1 MSFCSILSIIMVT
14 NKYFP
19 KLQPKLQ
26 TCSRSVQEIH
36 LGHLAGLDAVDD
48 VDVGLHRLV
57 DVLGKDTVVLHPVPT
72 SCRNPLNEIR
82 SLRRLI
88 AYFCNSLSFDLPIK
102 QPGVMQKYLML
113 CSEIGRNPM
122 RWSMH
127 RWSANEG
134 NLPSETIA
142 STTIVIGICTISCR
156 YRQEM
161 LYLYIR

>member
-1 MSFCSILSIIMVT
+1 MVT

-26 TCSRSVQEIH
+26 TCYRSVQEIR

-57 DVLGKDTVVLHPVPT
+57 GVLGKDTVVLHPVTT

-88 AYFCNSLSFDLPIK
+88 AYFCNSLSFGLPIK
-102 QPGVMQKYLML
+102 QARSYA
-113 CSEIGRNPM
+113 EILDALLGDWEKSYEVVNELLERKRRELVKRN
-122 RWSMH
+122 
-127 RWSANEG
+127 NG
-134 NLPSETIA
+134 
-142 STTIVIGICTISCR
+142 
-156 YRQEM
+156 
-161 LYLYIR
+161 

>member
-57 DVLGKDTVVLHPVPT
+57 VGVPGPFHHDVGRDASGKSLNDECLAAGVGTDQRPFRMNLIKTDTALVGGD
-72 SCRNPLNEIR
+72 SY
-82 SLRRLI
+82 RLV
-88 AYFCNSLSFDLPIK
+88 YS
-102 QPGVMQKYLML
+102 G
-113 CSEIGRNPM
+113 
-122 RWSMH
+122 H
-127 RWSANEG
+127 SA
-134 NLPSETIA
+134 
-142 STTIVIGICTISCR
+142 
-156 YRQEM
+156 
-161 LYLYIR
+161 

>member
-57 DVLGKDTVVLHPVPT
+57 GVLGKDTVVLHPVPT

-88 AYFCNSLSFDLPIK
+88 AYFCNSLSFGLPIK
-102 QPGVMQKYLML
+102 QARSYA
-113 CSEIGRNPM
+113 EILDQR
-122 RWSMH
+122 
-127 RWSANEG
+127 
-134 NLPSETIA
+134 L
-142 STTIVIGICTISCR
+142 
-156 YRQEM
+156 
-161 LYLYIR
+161 L